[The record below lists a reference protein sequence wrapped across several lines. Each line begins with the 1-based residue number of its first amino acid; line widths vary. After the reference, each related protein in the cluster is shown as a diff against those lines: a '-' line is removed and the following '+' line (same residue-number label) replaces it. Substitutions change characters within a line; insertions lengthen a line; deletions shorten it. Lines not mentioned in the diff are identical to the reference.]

1 MLDHPERGPNRGSM
15 IMGRSVHN
23 QRIERL
29 WYDVRAGVL
38 SFFRGIFFH
47 LEDENFLDPSDELD
61 LYALHYVCLP
71 RINRHLDEWRN
82 AWARHTISGVGR
94 SPMQLWIEG
103 LLAVSRSDFRP
114 AVELFDESRE
124 SSQSW
129 DSYGIDW
136 EGPVPLDTD
145 ERGEIAV
152 PEVILSIGCREVEE
166 ALRGAVDLTASDDR
180 YGICHYLTTREFL
193 CQMRDSQEN

>member
-114 AVELFDESRE
+114 AVELFDESRVTE
-124 SSQSW
+124 ISSVQKLKV
-129 DSYGIDW
+129 
-136 EGPVPLDTD
+136 E
-145 ERGEIAV
+145 AF
-152 PEVILSIGCREVEE
+152 IG
-166 ALRGAVDLTASDDR
+166 
-180 YGICHYLTTREFL
+180 YLTTSFL
-193 CQMRDSQEN
+193 YLINLTLYLQSAKDEKLCLPRYQYQLFNF